1 MECYRILDIT
11 IIIVIIEN
19 VYFNII
25 YKQHLYF

>member
-1 MECYRILDIT
+1 MECYRILNIT